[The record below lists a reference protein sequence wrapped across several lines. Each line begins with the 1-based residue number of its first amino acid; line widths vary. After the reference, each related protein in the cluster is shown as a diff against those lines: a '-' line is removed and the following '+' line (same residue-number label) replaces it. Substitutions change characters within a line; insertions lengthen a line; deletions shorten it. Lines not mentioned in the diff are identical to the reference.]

1 MINSGETR
9 VSIRGVWKL
18 FGHNGKLPPVDL
30 IRNKTKQQL
39 REEHNLVLA
48 LKDVSFDVA
57 VGETFVVMGLSG
69 SGKSTLVRTLVR
81 LIEPTYG
88 EILVDGEDILK
99 YDSRQL
105 NDFRRKKIAMVFQH
119 FGLLPH
125 RSVVENAAWGLE
137 VQGMRREE
145 REARAREVLEL
156 VGLKGWED
164 YRPHMLSGGMQQRVG
179 LARAMAADPE
189 VLLMD
194 EPFSGLDP
202 LIRRDM
208 QNELVRLQDQL
219 QKTIIFIT
227 HDLSEALKLGS
238 HIAIMRDGEVVQLG
252 TPEEILAAPADDY
265 VAEFV
270 RDVRRS
276 SVVTLRSLMNRPR
289 FRLKPS
295 QTPQEA
301 METMTRAG
309 IVSSFAVDG
318 EGKYQGSV
326 NFQAAAEANQQGQ
339 ENIEGIIMTDE
350 YPVLSADASVE
361 SALPIVQYRE
371 EPLPLVDNEGMLVG
385 WVRPSSVMHALVQEV
400 QEVVEQQAAN
410 DQAMIERTAAEQAT
424 DEQDEPQVPVAEDA
438 EDASEIESEAAP
450 KVS

>member
-9 VSIRGVWKL
+9 VSIRGLWKL
-18 FGHNGKLPPVDL
+18 FGHDGKLPPVEE
-30 IRNKTKQQL
+30 IRDKTKAQV
-39 REEHNLVLA
+39 REEYGLVLA

-57 VGETFVVMGLSG
+57 AGETFVVMGLSG

-88 EILVDGEDILK
+88 EILVDGEDILQ
-99 YDSRQL
+99 YDKKQI
-105 NDFRRKKIAMVFQH
+105 NEFRRKKIAMVFQH

-125 RSVVENAAWGLE
+125 RNVLENAAWGLE
-137 VQGMRREE
+137 IQGTPRAE

-179 LARAMAADPE
+179 LARAVAADPE

-208 QNELVRLQDQL
+208 QNELVHLQDQL
-219 QKTIIFIT
+219 QKTIVFIT

-238 HIAIMRDGEVVQLG
+238 HIAIMRDGAVVQIG
-252 TPEEILAAPADDY
+252 TPEEILAGPADEY

-276 SVVTLRSLMNRPR
+276 SVVTLRSLMKRPR

-301 METMTRAG
+301 METMSRAG
-309 IVSSFAVDG
+309 IIASFAVDADG
-318 EGKYQGSV
+318 RYLGVVS
-326 NFQAAAEANQQGQ
+326 FQAAAEANQQGL
-339 ENIEGIIMTDE
+339 ETIESIISSE
-350 YPVLSADASVE
+350 VPVLSGDATVE
-361 SALPIVQYRE
+361 SALPIVQHE
-371 EPLPLVDNEGMLVG
+371 EGALPLVDSDGMLVG
-385 WVRPSSVMHALVQEV
+385 WLNASSVMHTLVQEV
-400 QEVVEQQAAN
+400 REATEDQPAGEQAGEEAGDGAAPQE
-410 DQAMIERTAAEQAT
+410 AAET
-424 DEQDEPQVPVAEDA
+424 GT
-438 EDASEIESEAAP
+438 ESLQTS
-450 KVS
+450 VS